1 MEPAR
6 ATLPAF
12 IELAEVQDANMSTSS
27 KDPGNRTAPK
37 IDSRSAPATKSS
49 QEQPGA
55 PSPTGRIVHDS
66 RGNAVWSWGKAGDS
80 TATNSTSQMLKKLDI
95 GDLRVQDEAQ
105 PEEQQQPD
113 TKKRGSG
120 YGPGYNPYDRTA
132 PVRVTPPKK
141 APSR

>member
-6 ATLPAF
+6 ATLTAF
-12 IELAEVQDANMSTSS
+12 IALAEVQDANMSTSS
-27 KDPGNRTAPK
+27 KELGNRTAPK
-37 IDSRSAPATKSS
+37 IDSRSAPATKSP

-66 RGNAVWSWGKAGDS
+66 RGNAVWSWGKAGDPA
-80 TATNSTSQMLKKLDI
+80 ATNSTSQMLKKLDI

-105 PEEQQQPD
+105 PEDQQTD

-132 PVRVTPPKK
+132 PVRVTPQKK